1 MLEVVNVFIPKL
13 SENKFL
19 TVKRASLDKV
29 FGDMSALPGGGV
41 EEGEDLKTT
50 ARREVKEE
58 TGRNLVIISSEPV
71 LVTSPMLLG
80 QQIKLYIFEGE
91 FDDGDF
97 NPSDSDISG
106 VHWVDPKT
114 FIDSLRKFGYPESE
128 FPKFEE
134 FLRDRGFR
142 L

>member
-1 MLEVVNVFIPKL
+1 MYSNNQGEVKVFIAHHGGPFWKKKDNGAWSIPKGRNGH
-13 SENKFL
+13 E
-19 TVKRASLDKV
+19 
-29 FGDMSALPGGGV
+29 
-41 EEGEDLKTT
+41 EDLLAT

-91 FDDGDF
+91 IDDGDF